1 MDGFVHNPY
10 VNLFITACFR
20 LGLKAVFVFCVFF
33 YGTAQSLIS
42 LFTLLPVSF
51 EAQEW
56 TFVSSG
62 FGFLTMRKAIDGSDC
77 DL

>member
-1 MDGFVHNPY
+1 MHNPY
-10 VNLFITACFR
+10 INLFITACFR
-20 LGLKAVFVFCVFF
+20 LGFEGVVCILCIFF
-33 YGTAQSLIS
+33 YGTVQSLIS
-42 LFTLLPVSF
+42 LFTFLAVSF

-56 TFVSSG
+56 AFVSSG